1 MSKLVI
7 KNLHV
12 SVEDKEILK
21 GINLTIEEGEIVAL
35 LGPNGNGKS
44 TLFNAIMGNPR
55 YKITEGSIELDGNDV
70 LNMKVDERAKNGLF
84 LAFQNPSEIPG
95 VISSDFLKTALNQ
108 KSEKRI
114 SLGQFYKTLDKASKE
129 VQIPFEMFNRSLN
142 DGFSG
147 GEKKRNEEL
156 KAQREAYKRAYEEH
170 KKRAEEVERNNN
182 INSESPN
189 YNEVMNSNYLE
200 NGRDGK
206 VVVENGIFY
215 KPASGQSGA
224 SGTAGSGPYGYN
236 IYFYARLQKFMQAA
250 AQQGYSI
257 SPSSSQYGAWR
268 PLSLQNYYWN
278 CYQTKSCNNGN
289 LAAVPG
295 TSNHGWGIASDL
307 SFNNYNAILWAHD
320 NARSFGLA
328 FPLCQNVR
336 GSCSENWHIEPLNVQ
351 KRAGL

>member
-1 MSKLVI
+1 MDVCSDLDFLRVIYFVKGSLIIVRALVPIILIIMATIDIYKVVI
-7 KNLHV
+7 KT
-12 SVEDKEILK
+12 SEKPTKTILNRF
-21 GINLTIEEGEIVAL
+21 IAAFFVFFVPTFLNV
-35 LGPNGNGKS
+35 
-44 TLFNAIMGNPR
+44 
-55 YKITEGSIELDGNDV
+55 V
-70 LNMKVDERAKNGLF
+70 LN
-84 LAFQNPSEIPG
+84 
-95 VISSDFLKTALNQ
+95 
-108 KSEKRI
+108 
-114 SLGQFYKTLDKASKE
+114 SLGQSNIGESVCWINANESNIKLLKKQREIELEALKAA
-129 VQIPFEMFNRSLN
+129 
-142 DGFSG
+142 
-147 GEKKRNEEL
+147 EKKRNEEL
-156 KAQREAYKRAYEEH
+156 KAQREAYKRAYEEY

>member
-1 MSKLVI
+1 MNESNIKL
-7 KNLHV
+7 
-12 SVEDKEILK
+12 
-21 GINLTIEEGEIVAL
+21 LTKQRE
-35 LGPNGNGKS
+35 
-44 TLFNAIMGNPR
+44 
-55 YKITEGSIELDGNDV
+55 IEL
-70 LNMKVDERAKNGLF
+70 EA
-84 LAFQNPSEIPG
+84 
-95 VISSDFLKTALNQ
+95 LKA
-108 KSEKRI
+108 
-114 SLGQFYKTLDKASKE
+114 A
-129 VQIPFEMFNRSLN
+129 
-142 DGFSG
+142 
-147 GEKKRNEEL
+147 EKKRNEEL
-156 KAQREAYKRAYEEH
+156 KAQREAYKRAYEEN
-170 KKRAEEVERNNN
+170 KKRAEEVEKNNN
-182 INSESPN
+182 INSGSPN

-336 GSCSENWHIEPLNVQ
+336 GRCSENWHIEPSNVQ
-351 KRAGL
+351 KRVGL

>member
-1 MSKLVI
+1 MDVCSDLDFLRVIYFVKGSLLIVRALVPIILIVMATIDIYKVVI
-7 KNLHV
+7 KTNEKPTKTILNRFIAAFFV
-12 SVEDKEILK
+12 FFVPTFLNVVLNSLGQSDIGESVCW
-21 GINLTIEEGEIVAL
+21 INANESNIKLLTKQRE
-35 LGPNGNGKS
+35 
-44 TLFNAIMGNPR
+44 
-55 YKITEGSIELDGNDV
+55 IELD
-70 LNMKVDERAKNGLF
+70 A
-84 LAFQNPSEIPG
+84 
-95 VISSDFLKTALNQ
+95 LKA
-108 KSEKRI
+108 
-114 SLGQFYKTLDKASKE
+114 A
-129 VQIPFEMFNRSLN
+129 
-142 DGFSG
+142 
-147 GEKKRNEEL
+147 EKKRNEEL
-156 KAQREAYKRAYEEH
+156 KVQRETYKRAYEEN

-182 INSESPN
+182 INSGSPN
-189 YNEVMNSNYLE
+189 YNEVMNSNYFE

-351 KRAGL
+351 KRVGL

>member
-1 MSKLVI
+1 M
-7 KNLHV
+7 
-12 SVEDKEILK
+12 
-21 GINLTIEEGEIVAL
+21 
-35 LGPNGNGKS
+35 
-44 TLFNAIMGNPR
+44 
-55 YKITEGSIELDGNDV
+55 
-70 LNMKVDERAKNGLF
+70 LN
-84 LAFQNPSEIPG
+84 
-95 VISSDFLKTALNQ
+95 
-108 KSEKRI
+108 
-114 SLGQFYKTLDKASKE
+114 SLGQSDIGESVCWINANESNIKLLTKQREIELEALKAA
-129 VQIPFEMFNRSLN
+129 
-142 DGFSG
+142 
-147 GEKKRNEEL
+147 EKKRNEEL
-156 KAQREAYKRAYEEH
+156 KAQREAYKRAYEEN

-236 IYFYARLQKFMQAA
+236 IYFYARLQQFMQAA

>member
-1 MSKLVI
+1 MDVCSDLDFLRVIYFVKGSLIIVRALVPIILIVMATIDIYKVVI
-7 KNLHV
+7 KTN
-12 SVEDKEILK
+12 EKPTKTILNRFIAAFFVFFVPTF
-21 GINLTIEEGEIVAL
+21 INV
-35 LGPNGNGKS
+35 
-44 TLFNAIMGNPR
+44 
-55 YKITEGSIELDGNDV
+55 V
-70 LNMKVDERAKNGLF
+70 LN
-84 LAFQNPSEIPG
+84 
-95 VISSDFLKTALNQ
+95 
-108 KSEKRI
+108 
-114 SLGQFYKTLDKASKE
+114 SLGQSDIGESVCWINANESNIKLLTKQREIELEALKAA
-129 VQIPFEMFNRSLN
+129 
-142 DGFSG
+142 
-147 GEKKRNEEL
+147 EKKRNEEL
-156 KAQREAYKRAYEEH
+156 KVQRETYKRAYEDN

-182 INSESPN
+182 INSGSPN

>member
-1 MSKLVI
+1 MDVCSDLDFLRVIYFVKGSLIIVRAFVPIILIVMATIDIYKVVI
-7 KNLHV
+7 KTN
-12 SVEDKEILK
+12 EKPTKTILNRFIAAFFVFFVPTF
-21 GINLTIEEGEIVAL
+21 INV
-35 LGPNGNGKS
+35 
-44 TLFNAIMGNPR
+44 
-55 YKITEGSIELDGNDV
+55 V
-70 LNMKVDERAKNGLF
+70 LN
-84 LAFQNPSEIPG
+84 
-95 VISSDFLKTALNQ
+95 
-108 KSEKRI
+108 
-114 SLGQFYKTLDKASKE
+114 SLGQSDIGESVCWINANESNIKLLTKQREIELEALKAA
-129 VQIPFEMFNRSLN
+129 
-142 DGFSG
+142 
-147 GEKKRNEEL
+147 EKKRNEEL
-156 KAQREAYKRAYEEH
+156 KAQREAYKRAYEEN
-170 KKRAEEVERNNN
+170 KKRAEEVEKNNN
-182 INSESPN
+182 INSGSPN

-236 IYFYARLQKFMQAA
+236 IYFYARLQKFMHAA

-336 GSCSENWHIEPLNVQ
+336 GRCSENWHIEPSNVQ
-351 KRAGL
+351 KRVGL

>member
-1 MSKLVI
+1 MDVCSDLDFLRVIYFVKGSLIIVRALVPIILIIMATIDIYKVVI
-7 KNLHV
+7 KNN
-12 SVEDKEILK
+12 EKPTKTILNRF
-21 GINLTIEEGEIVAL
+21 IAAFFVFFVPTFLNV
-35 LGPNGNGKS
+35 
-44 TLFNAIMGNPR
+44 
-55 YKITEGSIELDGNDV
+55 V
-70 LNMKVDERAKNGLF
+70 LN
-84 LAFQNPSEIPG
+84 
-95 VISSDFLKTALNQ
+95 
-108 KSEKRI
+108 
-114 SLGQFYKTLDKASKE
+114 SLGQSNIGESVCWINANESNIKLLKKQREIELEALKAA
-129 VQIPFEMFNRSLN
+129 
-142 DGFSG
+142 
-147 GEKKRNEEL
+147 EKKRNEEL
-156 KAQREAYKRAYEEH
+156 RAQREAYKRAYEEY

-257 SPSSSQYGAWR
+257 SPSSSPYGAWL

>member
-1 MSKLVI
+1 MDVCSDLDFLRVIYFVKGSLIIVRALVPIILIIMATIDIYKVVI
-7 KNLHV
+7 KT
-12 SVEDKEILK
+12 SEKPTKTILNRF
-21 GINLTIEEGEIVAL
+21 IAAFFVFFVPTFLNV
-35 LGPNGNGKS
+35 
-44 TLFNAIMGNPR
+44 
-55 YKITEGSIELDGNDV
+55 V
-70 LNMKVDERAKNGLF
+70 LN
-84 LAFQNPSEIPG
+84 
-95 VISSDFLKTALNQ
+95 
-108 KSEKRI
+108 
-114 SLGQFYKTLDKASKE
+114 SLGQSNIGESVCWINANESNIKLLKKQREIELEALKAA
-129 VQIPFEMFNRSLN
+129 
-142 DGFSG
+142 
-147 GEKKRNEEL
+147 EKKRNEEL
-156 KAQREAYKRAYEEH
+156 KAQREAYKRAYEEY
-170 KKRAEEVERNNN
+170 KKRAEEVEKNNN

>member
-1 MSKLVI
+1 MDVCSDLDFLRVIYFVKGSLLIVRALVPIILIVMATIDIYKVVI
-7 KNLHV
+7 KTNEKPTKTILNRFIAAFFV
-12 SVEDKEILK
+12 FFVPTFLNVVLNSLGQSDIGESVCW
-21 GINLTIEEGEIVAL
+21 INANESNIKLLTKQRE
-35 LGPNGNGKS
+35 
-44 TLFNAIMGNPR
+44 
-55 YKITEGSIELDGNDV
+55 IELD
-70 LNMKVDERAKNGLF
+70 A
-84 LAFQNPSEIPG
+84 
-95 VISSDFLKTALNQ
+95 LKA
-108 KSEKRI
+108 
-114 SLGQFYKTLDKASKE
+114 A
-129 VQIPFEMFNRSLN
+129 
-142 DGFSG
+142 
-147 GEKKRNEEL
+147 EKKRNEEL
-156 KAQREAYKRAYEEH
+156 KVQRETYKRAYEEN

-182 INSESPN
+182 INSGSPN

-336 GSCSENWHIEPLNVQ
+336 GRCSENWHIEPSNVQ
-351 KRAGL
+351 KRVGL

>member
-1 MSKLVI
+1 MDVCSDLDFLRVIYFVKGSLIIVRAFVPIILIVMATIDIYKVVI
-7 KNLHV
+7 KTNEKPTKTILNRFIAAFFV
-12 SVEDKEILK
+12 FFVPTFINVVLNSLGQSDIGESVCW
-21 GINLTIEEGEIVAL
+21 INANESNIKLLTKQRE
-35 LGPNGNGKS
+35 
-44 TLFNAIMGNPR
+44 
-55 YKITEGSIELDGNDV
+55 IELD
-70 LNMKVDERAKNGLF
+70 A
-84 LAFQNPSEIPG
+84 
-95 VISSDFLKTALNQ
+95 LKA
-108 KSEKRI
+108 
-114 SLGQFYKTLDKASKE
+114 A
-129 VQIPFEMFNRSLN
+129 
-142 DGFSG
+142 
-147 GEKKRNEEL
+147 EKKRNEEL
-156 KAQREAYKRAYEEH
+156 KVQRETYKRAYEEN

-182 INSESPN
+182 INSGSPN

-328 FPLCQNVR
+328 FPLCKNVR
-336 GSCSENWHIEPLNVQ
+336 GSCSENWHIEPINVQ
-351 KRAGL
+351 KRVGL

>member
-1 MSKLVI
+1 MDVCSDLDFLRVIYFVKGSLIIVRAFVPIILIVMATIDIYKVVI
-7 KNLHV
+7 KTNEKPTKTILNRFIAAFFV
-12 SVEDKEILK
+12 FFVPTFINVVLNSLGQSDIGESVCW
-21 GINLTIEEGEIVAL
+21 INANESNIKLLTKQRE
-35 LGPNGNGKS
+35 
-44 TLFNAIMGNPR
+44 
-55 YKITEGSIELDGNDV
+55 IELD
-70 LNMKVDERAKNGLF
+70 A
-84 LAFQNPSEIPG
+84 
-95 VISSDFLKTALNQ
+95 LKA
-108 KSEKRI
+108 
-114 SLGQFYKTLDKASKE
+114 A
-129 VQIPFEMFNRSLN
+129 
-142 DGFSG
+142 
-147 GEKKRNEEL
+147 EKKRNEEL
-156 KAQREAYKRAYEEH
+156 KVQRETYKRAYEEN

-182 INSESPN
+182 INSGSPN

-336 GSCSENWHIEPLNVQ
+336 GSCSENWHIEPSNVQ
-351 KRAGL
+351 KRVGL

>member
-1 MSKLVI
+1 MDVCSDLDFLRVIYFVKGSLIIVRALVPIILIVMATIDIYKVIIKTNEKPTKTILNRFIAAFFVFFVPTFLNVVLNSLGQSDIGESVCWINANESNIKL
-7 KNLHV
+7 
-12 SVEDKEILK
+12 
-21 GINLTIEEGEIVAL
+21 LTKQRE
-35 LGPNGNGKS
+35 
-44 TLFNAIMGNPR
+44 
-55 YKITEGSIELDGNDV
+55 IELD
-70 LNMKVDERAKNGLF
+70 A
-84 LAFQNPSEIPG
+84 
-95 VISSDFLKTALNQ
+95 LKA
-108 KSEKRI
+108 
-114 SLGQFYKTLDKASKE
+114 A
-129 VQIPFEMFNRSLN
+129 
-142 DGFSG
+142 
-147 GEKKRNEEL
+147 EKKRNEEL
-156 KAQREAYKRAYEEH
+156 KVQRETYKRAYEEN

-182 INSESPN
+182 INSGSPN

-336 GSCSENWHIEPLNVQ
+336 GRCSENWHIEPSNVQ
-351 KRAGL
+351 KRVGL

>member
-1 MSKLVI
+1 MDVCSDLDFLRVIYFVKGSLLIVRALVPIILIVMATIDIYKVVI
-7 KNLHV
+7 KTNEKPTKTILNRFIAAFFV
-12 SVEDKEILK
+12 FFVPTFLNVVLNSLGQSSIGESVCW
-21 GINLTIEEGEIVAL
+21 INANESNIKLLTKQRE
-35 LGPNGNGKS
+35 
-44 TLFNAIMGNPR
+44 
-55 YKITEGSIELDGNDV
+55 IELD
-70 LNMKVDERAKNGLF
+70 A
-84 LAFQNPSEIPG
+84 
-95 VISSDFLKTALNQ
+95 LKA
-108 KSEKRI
+108 
-114 SLGQFYKTLDKASKE
+114 A
-129 VQIPFEMFNRSLN
+129 
-142 DGFSG
+142 
-147 GEKKRNEEL
+147 EKKRNEEL
-156 KAQREAYKRAYEEH
+156 KVQRETYKRAYEEN

-182 INSESPN
+182 INSGSPN

-336 GSCSENWHIEPLNVQ
+336 GRCSENWHIEPINVQ
-351 KRAGL
+351 KRVGL

>member
-1 MSKLVI
+1 MDVCSDLDFLRVIYFVKGSLIIVRAFVPIILIVMATIDIYKVVI
-7 KNLHV
+7 KTN
-12 SVEDKEILK
+12 EKPTKTILNRFIAAFFVFFVPTF
-21 GINLTIEEGEIVAL
+21 INV
-35 LGPNGNGKS
+35 
-44 TLFNAIMGNPR
+44 
-55 YKITEGSIELDGNDV
+55 V
-70 LNMKVDERAKNGLF
+70 LN
-84 LAFQNPSEIPG
+84 
-95 VISSDFLKTALNQ
+95 
-108 KSEKRI
+108 
-114 SLGQFYKTLDKASKE
+114 SLGQSDIGESVCWINANESNIKLLTKQREIELEALKAA
-129 VQIPFEMFNRSLN
+129 
-142 DGFSG
+142 
-147 GEKKRNEEL
+147 EKKRNEEL
-156 KAQREAYKRAYEEH
+156 KAQREANKRAYEEN

-182 INSESPN
+182 INSGSPN

-307 SFNNYNAILWAHD
+307 SFSNYNAILWAHD

-336 GSCSENWHIEPLNVQ
+336 GRCSENWHIEPSNVQ
-351 KRAGL
+351 KRVGL

>member
-1 MSKLVI
+1 MDVCSDLDFLRVIYFVKGSLIIVRAFVPIILIVMATIDIYKVVI
-7 KNLHV
+7 KTNEKPTKTILNRFIAAFFV
-12 SVEDKEILK
+12 FFVPTFINVVLNSLGQSDIGESVCW
-21 GINLTIEEGEIVAL
+21 INANESNIKLLTKQRE
-35 LGPNGNGKS
+35 
-44 TLFNAIMGNPR
+44 
-55 YKITEGSIELDGNDV
+55 IELD
-70 LNMKVDERAKNGLF
+70 A
-84 LAFQNPSEIPG
+84 
-95 VISSDFLKTALNQ
+95 LKA
-108 KSEKRI
+108 
-114 SLGQFYKTLDKASKE
+114 A
-129 VQIPFEMFNRSLN
+129 
-142 DGFSG
+142 
-147 GEKKRNEEL
+147 EKKRNEEL
-156 KAQREAYKRAYEEH
+156 KVQRETYKRAYEEN

-182 INSESPN
+182 INSGSPN

-250 AQQGYSI
+250 TQQGYSI

-336 GSCSENWHIEPLNVQ
+336 GSCSENWHIEPSNVQ
-351 KRAGL
+351 KRVGL

>member
-1 MSKLVI
+1 MDVCSDLDFLRVIYFVKGSLLIVRALVPIILIVMATIDIYKVVI
-7 KNLHV
+7 KTNEKPTKTILNRFIAAFFV
-12 SVEDKEILK
+12 FFVPTFLNVVLNSLGQSDIGESVCW
-21 GINLTIEEGEIVAL
+21 INANESNIKLLTKQRE
-35 LGPNGNGKS
+35 
-44 TLFNAIMGNPR
+44 
-55 YKITEGSIELDGNDV
+55 IELD
-70 LNMKVDERAKNGLF
+70 A
-84 LAFQNPSEIPG
+84 
-95 VISSDFLKTALNQ
+95 LKA
-108 KSEKRI
+108 
-114 SLGQFYKTLDKASKE
+114 A
-129 VQIPFEMFNRSLN
+129 
-142 DGFSG
+142 
-147 GEKKRNEEL
+147 EKKRNEEL
-156 KAQREAYKRAYEEH
+156 KVQRETYKRAYEEN
-170 KKRAEEVERNNN
+170 KKRAEEIERNNN
-182 INSESPN
+182 INSGSPN

-336 GSCSENWHIEPLNVQ
+336 GRCSENWHIEPINVQ
-351 KRAGL
+351 KRVGL

>member
-1 MSKLVI
+1 MDVCSDLDFLRVIYFVKGSLIIVRALVPIILIIMATIDIYKVVI
-7 KNLHV
+7 KT
-12 SVEDKEILK
+12 SE
-21 GINLTIEEGEIVAL
+21 
-35 LGPNGNGKS
+35 KS
-44 TLFNAIMGNPR
+44 TKTILNRFIAAFFVFFVPTFLNV
-55 YKITEGSIELDGNDV
+55 V
-70 LNMKVDERAKNGLF
+70 LN
-84 LAFQNPSEIPG
+84 
-95 VISSDFLKTALNQ
+95 
-108 KSEKRI
+108 
-114 SLGQFYKTLDKASKE
+114 SLGQSNIGESVCWINANESNIKLLKKQREIELEALK
-129 VQIPFEMFNRSLN
+129 VA
-142 DGFSG
+142 
-147 GEKKRNEEL
+147 EKKRNEEL
-156 KAQREAYKRAYEEH
+156 KAQREAYKRAYEEY

-182 INSESPN
+182 INSGSPN

>member
-1 MSKLVI
+1 MDVCSDLDFLRVIYFVKGSLIIVRALVPIILIIMATIDIYKVVI
-7 KNLHV
+7 KNN
-12 SVEDKEILK
+12 EKPTKTILNRFIAAFFVFFVPTF
-21 GINLTIEEGEIVAL
+21 INV
-35 LGPNGNGKS
+35 
-44 TLFNAIMGNPR
+44 
-55 YKITEGSIELDGNDV
+55 V
-70 LNMKVDERAKNGLF
+70 LN
-84 LAFQNPSEIPG
+84 
-95 VISSDFLKTALNQ
+95 
-108 KSEKRI
+108 
-114 SLGQFYKTLDKASKE
+114 SLGQSDIGESVCWINANESNIKLLTKQREIELEALKAA
-129 VQIPFEMFNRSLN
+129 
-142 DGFSG
+142 
-147 GEKKRNEEL
+147 EKKRNEEL
-156 KAQREAYKRAYEEH
+156 KVQRETYKRAYEEY

>member
-1 MSKLVI
+1 MDVCSDLDFLRVIYFVKGSLIIVRALVPIILIVMATIDIYKVVI
-7 KNLHV
+7 KTN
-12 SVEDKEILK
+12 EKPTKTILNRFIAAFFVFFVPTF
-21 GINLTIEEGEIVAL
+21 INV
-35 LGPNGNGKS
+35 
-44 TLFNAIMGNPR
+44 
-55 YKITEGSIELDGNDV
+55 V
-70 LNMKVDERAKNGLF
+70 LN
-84 LAFQNPSEIPG
+84 
-95 VISSDFLKTALNQ
+95 
-108 KSEKRI
+108 
-114 SLGQFYKTLDKASKE
+114 SLGQSDIGESVCWINANESNIKLLTKQREIELEALKAA
-129 VQIPFEMFNRSLN
+129 
-142 DGFSG
+142 
-147 GEKKRNEEL
+147 EKKRNEEL
-156 KAQREAYKRAYEEH
+156 KAQREAYKRAYEEN

-182 INSESPN
+182 INSGSPN

-307 SFNNYNAILWAHD
+307 SFSNYNAILWAHD

-336 GSCSENWHIEPLNVQ
+336 GRCSENWHIEPSNVQ
-351 KRAGL
+351 KRVGL

>member
-1 MSKLVI
+1 MDICSDLNFLRVIYFVKGSLIIVRALAPLILIGMASLDLYKIVI
-7 KNLHV
+7 KA
-12 SVEDKEILK
+12 
-21 GINLTIEEGEIVAL
+21 GEKPA
-35 LGPNGNGKS
+35 K
-44 TLFNAIMGNPR
+44 T
-55 YKITEGSIELDGNDV
+55 V
-70 LNMKVDERAKNGLF
+70 LNRFIAAFFVFFVPTFINVGL
-84 LAFQNPSEIPG
+84 N
-95 VISSDFLKTALNQ
+95 
-108 KSEKRI
+108 
-114 SLGQFYKTLDKASKE
+114 SLGQADIGESVCWINANESNIMFLSKQHE
-129 VQIPFEMFNRSLN
+129 IELEALKNA
-142 DGFSG
+142 
-147 GEKKRNEEL
+147 EKKRNEEL
-156 KAQREAYKRAYEEH
+156 KAQRELYKKDYEAA
-170 KKRAEEVERNNN
+170 KKRAQEIAANNN
-182 INSESPN
+182 VNENSSN
-189 YNEVMNSNYLE
+189 YNEVMNSNFLE

-250 AQQGYSI
+250 AQQGYLI

-278 CYQTKSCNNGN
+278 CYKTKSCNNGN

-351 KRAGL
+351 KRVGL

>member
-1 MSKLVI
+1 MDVCSDLDFLRVIYFVKGSLIIVRALVPIILIIMVTIDIYKVVI
-7 KNLHV
+7 KNN
-12 SVEDKEILK
+12 EKPTKTILNRF
-21 GINLTIEEGEIVAL
+21 IAAFFVFFVPTFLNV
-35 LGPNGNGKS
+35 
-44 TLFNAIMGNPR
+44 
-55 YKITEGSIELDGNDV
+55 V
-70 LNMKVDERAKNGLF
+70 LN
-84 LAFQNPSEIPG
+84 
-95 VISSDFLKTALNQ
+95 
-108 KSEKRI
+108 
-114 SLGQFYKTLDKASKE
+114 SLGQSNIGESVCWINANESNIKLLKKQREIELEALKAA
-129 VQIPFEMFNRSLN
+129 
-142 DGFSG
+142 
-147 GEKKRNEEL
+147 EKKRNEEL

-182 INSESPN
+182 INSGSPN

>member
-1 MSKLVI
+1 MDVCSDLDFLRVIYFVKGSLIIVRAFVPIILIVMATIDIYKVVI
-7 KNLHV
+7 KTNEKPTKTILNRFIAAFFV
-12 SVEDKEILK
+12 FFVPTFINVVLNSLGQSDIGESVCW
-21 GINLTIEEGEIVAL
+21 INANESNIKLLTKQRE
-35 LGPNGNGKS
+35 
-44 TLFNAIMGNPR
+44 
-55 YKITEGSIELDGNDV
+55 IELD
-70 LNMKVDERAKNGLF
+70 A
-84 LAFQNPSEIPG
+84 
-95 VISSDFLKTALNQ
+95 LKA
-108 KSEKRI
+108 
-114 SLGQFYKTLDKASKE
+114 A
-129 VQIPFEMFNRSLN
+129 
-142 DGFSG
+142 
-147 GEKKRNEEL
+147 EKKRNEEL
-156 KAQREAYKRAYEEH
+156 KVQRETYKRAYEEN
-170 KKRAEEVERNNN
+170 KKRAEEVEKNNN
-182 INSESPN
+182 INSGSPN

-336 GSCSENWHIEPLNVQ
+336 GSCSENWHIEPSNVQ
-351 KRAGL
+351 KRVGL

>member
-1 MSKLVI
+1 MDVCSDLDFLRVIYFVKGSLLIVRALVPIILIVMATIDIYKVVI
-7 KNLHV
+7 KTNEKPTKTILNRFIAAFFV
-12 SVEDKEILK
+12 FFVPTFINVVLNSLGQSDIGESVCW
-21 GINLTIEEGEIVAL
+21 INANESNIKLLTKQRE
-35 LGPNGNGKS
+35 
-44 TLFNAIMGNPR
+44 
-55 YKITEGSIELDGNDV
+55 IELD
-70 LNMKVDERAKNGLF
+70 A
-84 LAFQNPSEIPG
+84 
-95 VISSDFLKTALNQ
+95 LKA
-108 KSEKRI
+108 
-114 SLGQFYKTLDKASKE
+114 A
-129 VQIPFEMFNRSLN
+129 
-142 DGFSG
+142 
-147 GEKKRNEEL
+147 EKKRNEEL
-156 KAQREAYKRAYEEH
+156 KVQRETYKRAYEEN
-170 KKRAEEVERNNN
+170 KKRAEEVEKNNN
-182 INSESPN
+182 INSGSPN

-336 GSCSENWHIEPLNVQ
+336 GSCSENWHIEPSNVQ
-351 KRAGL
+351 KRVGL

>member
-1 MSKLVI
+1 MDVCSDLDFLRVIYFVKGSLIIVRALVPIILIIMATIDIYKVVI
-7 KNLHV
+7 KT
-12 SVEDKEILK
+12 SEKPTKTILNRF
-21 GINLTIEEGEIVAL
+21 IAAFFVFFVPTFLNV
-35 LGPNGNGKS
+35 
-44 TLFNAIMGNPR
+44 
-55 YKITEGSIELDGNDV
+55 V
-70 LNMKVDERAKNGLF
+70 LN
-84 LAFQNPSEIPG
+84 
-95 VISSDFLKTALNQ
+95 
-108 KSEKRI
+108 
-114 SLGQFYKTLDKASKE
+114 SLGQSNIGESVCWINANESNIKLLKKQREIELEALKAA
-129 VQIPFEMFNRSLN
+129 
-142 DGFSG
+142 
-147 GEKKRNEEL
+147 EKKRNEEL
-156 KAQREAYKRAYEEH
+156 KAQREAYKRAYEEY
-170 KKRAEEVERNNN
+170 KKRVEEVERNNN

>member
-1 MSKLVI
+1 MDVCSDLDFLRVIYFVKGSLIIVRALVPIILIIMATIDIYKVVI
-7 KNLHV
+7 KTN
-12 SVEDKEILK
+12 EKPTKTILNRF
-21 GINLTIEEGEIVAL
+21 IAAFFVFFVPTFLNV
-35 LGPNGNGKS
+35 
-44 TLFNAIMGNPR
+44 
-55 YKITEGSIELDGNDV
+55 V
-70 LNMKVDERAKNGLF
+70 LN
-84 LAFQNPSEIPG
+84 
-95 VISSDFLKTALNQ
+95 
-108 KSEKRI
+108 
-114 SLGQFYKTLDKASKE
+114 SLGQSNIGESVCWINANESNIKLLKKQREIELEALKAA
-129 VQIPFEMFNRSLN
+129 
-142 DGFSG
+142 
-147 GEKKRNEEL
+147 EKKRNEEL

-182 INSESPN
+182 INSGSPN

-224 SGTAGSGPYGYN
+224 PGTAGSGPYGYN
-236 IYFYARLQKFMQAA
+236 IYFYARLQKFTQAA

-351 KRAGL
+351 KRVGL

>member
-1 MSKLVI
+1 MDVCSDLDFLRVIYFVKGSLIIVRALVPIILIIMATIDIYKVVI
-7 KNLHV
+7 KNN
-12 SVEDKEILK
+12 EKPPKTILNRF
-21 GINLTIEEGEIVAL
+21 IAAFFVFFVPTFLNV
-35 LGPNGNGKS
+35 
-44 TLFNAIMGNPR
+44 
-55 YKITEGSIELDGNDV
+55 V
-70 LNMKVDERAKNGLF
+70 LN
-84 LAFQNPSEIPG
+84 
-95 VISSDFLKTALNQ
+95 
-108 KSEKRI
+108 
-114 SLGQFYKTLDKASKE
+114 SLGQSNIGESVCWINANESNIKLLKKQREIELEALKAA
-129 VQIPFEMFNRSLN
+129 
-142 DGFSG
+142 
-147 GEKKRNEEL
+147 EKKRNEEL
-156 KAQREAYKRAYEEH
+156 KAQREAYKRAYEEY

>member
-1 MSKLVI
+1 MDVCSDLDFLRVIYFVKGSLLIVRALVPI
-7 KNLHV
+7 
-12 SVEDKEILK
+12 IL
-21 GINLTIEEGEIVAL
+21 IVMATIDIYKVATKTNEKPTKTIL
-35 LGPNGNGKS
+35 NRFIAAFFVFFVPTFLNV
-44 TLFNAIMGNPR
+44 
-55 YKITEGSIELDGNDV
+55 V
-70 LNMKVDERAKNGLF
+70 LN
-84 LAFQNPSEIPG
+84 
-95 VISSDFLKTALNQ
+95 
-108 KSEKRI
+108 
-114 SLGQFYKTLDKASKE
+114 SLGQSDIGESVCWINANESNIKLLKKQREIELEALKAA
-129 VQIPFEMFNRSLN
+129 
-142 DGFSG
+142 
-147 GEKKRNEEL
+147 EKKRNEEL
-156 KAQREAYKRAYEEH
+156 KAQREAYKRAYEEN

-182 INSESPN
+182 INSGSPN

-351 KRAGL
+351 KRVGL

>member
-1 MSKLVI
+1 MDVCSDLDFLRVIYFVKGSLIIVRAFVPIILIVMATIDIYKVVI
-7 KNLHV
+7 KTN
-12 SVEDKEILK
+12 EKPTKTILNRFIAAFFVFFVPTF
-21 GINLTIEEGEIVAL
+21 INV
-35 LGPNGNGKS
+35 
-44 TLFNAIMGNPR
+44 
-55 YKITEGSIELDGNDV
+55 V
-70 LNMKVDERAKNGLF
+70 LN
-84 LAFQNPSEIPG
+84 
-95 VISSDFLKTALNQ
+95 
-108 KSEKRI
+108 
-114 SLGQFYKTLDKASKE
+114 SLGQSDIGESVCWINANESNIKLLKKQREIELEALKAA
-129 VQIPFEMFNRSLN
+129 
-142 DGFSG
+142 
-147 GEKKRNEEL
+147 EKKRNEEL
-156 KAQREAYKRAYEEH
+156 KAQREAYKRAYEEN

-182 INSESPN
+182 INSGSPN

-320 NARSFGLA
+320 NARSFGLV

-336 GSCSENWHIEPLNVQ
+336 GRCSENWHIEPSNVQ
-351 KRAGL
+351 KRVGL